1 MELRKKSNWIKG
13 SHGYFAGSYPE
24 GGDGNSGLTNSE
36 NGGIIEGE
44 KGVRNL
50 TKSAIKLR
58 VNLFDKSDPL
68 YLDAFSIESEDG
80 FQDIC
85 VHGCSSSVQRIVNGK
100 PVNMSAIEFA
110 EFLKNDTSYK
120 GSDIRLASCST
131 GKGENSFAQQL
142 SKALSV
148 TVKAPDDDV
157 FYAPDEGT
165 LFVGSP
171 YANVGKWRVF
181 KNGDEV
187 L

>member
-1 MELRKKSNWIKG
+1 MGGGG
-13 SHGYFAGSYPE
+13 S
-24 GGDGNSGLTNSE
+24 SGEKDLTNGA
-36 NGGIIEGE
+36 NGGIIGSE
-44 KGVRNL
+44 KGVGNL
-50 TKSAIKLR
+50 TTSVIKLR
-58 VNLFDKSDPL
+58 VNMFDKSDPL
-68 YLDAFSIESEDG
+68 YLDAFSIEGEDG
-80 FQDIC
+80 FEDIC
-85 VHGCSSSVQRIVNGK
+85 IHGCSSSVQRIVDGK
-100 PVNMSAIEFA
+100 PVNMSATEFA
-110 EFLKNDTSYK
+110 ESLKKDTSYK
-120 GSDIRLASCST
+120 GGNIRLASCST

>member
-1 MELRKKSNWIKG
+1 MGGG
-13 SHGYFAGSYPE
+13 S
-24 GGDGNSGLTNSE
+24 GGKLDGN
-36 NGGIIEGE
+36 
-44 KGVRNL
+44 GVNDL
-50 TKSAIKLR
+50 TKGETSDIIRLR

-68 YLDAFSIESEDG
+68 YLDAFSIEEEDG
-80 FQDIC
+80 FEDIC
-85 VHGCSSSVQRIVNGK
+85 LHGCENSVQRKVDGK
-100 PVNMSAIEFA
+100 PVNMSAEQFA
-110 EFLKNDTSYK
+110 EFLKSDTSYK
-120 GSDIRLASCST
+120 GGNIRLASCST

-142 SKALSV
+142 SRVLKI

-171 YANVGKWRVF
+171 YANIGKWRVF